1 MDNKRWFLK
10 GMHDGIP
17 ISTGYFA
24 VALTLGIAAGN
35 AGLTALEATVMSLT
49 MHASAGQFAAM
60 ELIASGAGYLEMVM
74 TEIVVNLRY
83 MLMSCA
89 LSQKIRRDI
98 PFIHR
103 FFVAYDVTD
112 EIFGISSAVEG
123 KLNPFYTYGAM
134 AVASPGWAG
143 GTCVGA
149 ILGNVLPDR
158 LLSAMS
164 LALYGM
170 FIAIVV
176 PPARKNR
183 VLAGLVLV
191 SLAVSGIFTW
201 LPVIGQLSPG
211 FRIMILTVVLAG
223 AAAMLFPVEEEGEVK
238 EHEA

>member
-10 GMHDGIP
+10 GMRDGIP

-24 VALTLGIAAGN
+24 VSLTLGIAARK
-35 AGLTALEATVMSLT
+35 AGISALEATVMSFA

-60 ELIASGAGYLEMVM
+60 ELIASGAGYLEMIM

-83 MLMSCA
+83 VLMSCA

-98 PFIHR
+98 PFLHR

-112 EIFGISSAVEG
+112 EIFGISISVDG
-123 KLNPFYTYGAM
+123 KLNPWYTYGAM
-134 AVASPGWAG
+134 AVASPGWVG
-143 GTCVGA
+143 GTLLGA
-149 ILGNVLPDR
+149 LLGNVMPDR
-158 LLSAMS
+158 LLSAMN

-176 PPARKNR
+176 PPAKKSR

-191 SLAVSGIFTW
+191 SLAASGIFAW
-201 LPVIGQLSPG
+201 VPFLGQLSSG
-211 FRIMILTVVLAG
+211 FRIMILTLVLAG
-223 AAAMLFPVEEEGEVK
+223 AAAWLFPVEET
-238 EHEA
+238 

>member
-10 GMHDGIP
+10 GMRDGIP

-24 VALTLGIAAGN
+24 VSLTLGIAARK
-35 AGLTALEATVMSLT
+35 AGISALEATVMSFA

-60 ELIASGAGYLEMVM
+60 ELIASGAGYLELIM

-83 MLMSCA
+83 VLMSCA

-98 PFIHR
+98 PFLHR

-112 EIFGISSAVEG
+112 EIFGISISVDG
-123 KLNPFYTYGAM
+123 KLNPWYTYGAM
-134 AVASPGWAG
+134 AVASPGWVG
-143 GTCVGA
+143 GTCLGA
-149 ILGNVLPDR
+149 LLGNVMPDR
-158 LLSAMS
+158 LLSAMN

-176 PPARKNR
+176 PPAKKSR

-191 SLAVSGIFTW
+191 SLAASGIFAW
-201 LPVIGQLSPG
+201 VPFLGHLSSG
-211 FRIMILTVVLAG
+211 FRIMILTLALAG
-223 AAAMLFPVEEEGEVK
+223 AAAWLFPVEEEEEK
-238 EHEA
+238 REKI